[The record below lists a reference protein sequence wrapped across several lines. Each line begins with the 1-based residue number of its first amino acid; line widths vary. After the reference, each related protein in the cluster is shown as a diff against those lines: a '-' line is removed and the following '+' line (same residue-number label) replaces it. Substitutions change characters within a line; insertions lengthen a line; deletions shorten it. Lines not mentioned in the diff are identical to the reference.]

1 MCGFPFPPTSV
12 SVVTEVFIMS
22 TDALRGEE
30 TSCPILAHLSR
41 QAFKPQAMP
50 VVQASSDLDTPY
62 LTTSMAP
69 ALT

>member
-1 MCGFPFPPTSV
+1 
-12 SVVTEVFIMS
+12 MS
-22 TDALRGEE
+22 TNELCGEE
-30 TSCPILAHLSR
+30 TFCPILARLSW